1 MGDHRATPPAVLTAL
16 LTLLAAL
23 LALAAVGAVRASRT
37 AGVVHAGTAAVC
49 GGFCAVAVLALVLPA
64 APALAL
70 PFGPFWGP
78 SMVALDGLSAWF
90 LLILGLSGG
99 ASSLA
104 ALGYGGGAMPA
115 RLLVPWPL
123 FLAAMA
129 LTLAAADA
137 FTLLL
142 GFEAMS
148 LASWALVAAEHD
160 RAENRRAAR
169 LYLVF
174 AIFAAACLIPVVGL
188 LAIGPEA
195 VGFAALRETPPE
207 GLRATLILGLV
218 LAGAGAKA
226 GLVPFH
232 AWLPLAHPAAP
243 SHVSAVMSGAM
254 TKVALYVMARVL
266 FDLCGPAQPLWWGAP
281 LLALGAASALLGALR
296 ANMEEDSKVLLA
308 CSTIENIGLIVMA
321 MGLVLAFRGA
331 DLAPLAAL
339 AAGAALLHAL
349 NHGVFKTLLFL
360 GAGAVLHAALT
371 RRLDSM
377 GGLIRPMP
385 WTAAAVMVGA
395 GAAAALPP
403 LSGFASEWLLLQSL
417 LAGWR
422 TGALGFQITVAAATA
437 IAALSA
443 ALAAAAMVRFVGM
456 AFLGRPRTP
465 RAAGASE
472 HPGAERIALVG
483 LAALTVAFG
492 ILPAPLLDLAAGGVR
507 LLSGGAGRPVMA
519 ALGLA
524 AGDGAARL
532 WPAGVFLLLA
542 LIAGAVV
549 VALRARGARGF
560 TTGPAWACGFMAPPP
575 HLPFG
580 DPLTQ
585 PSAAGLAQPL
595 RRMLGGALLGAEERV
610 TMPDPGDPR
619 AATIATCAEDP
630 AFPYLLAPLAR
641 LRDALAGT
649 AERLRDLS
657 IRQCL
662 MLSFSLLIAMLA
674 LVAVLER
681 G

>member
-1 MGDHRATPPAVLTAL
+1 MLTAIL
-16 LTLLAAL
+16 CLLAAL
-23 LALAAVGAVRASRT
+23 LALAAVGAVRAPWT
-37 AGVVHAGTAAVC
+37 ARAVHAGTAAAS
-49 GGFCAVAVLALVLPA
+49 GGFCVVAILALLLPA
-64 APALAL
+64 APVMAL
-70 PFGPFWGP
+70 PFGSFWGP
-78 SMVALDGLSAWF
+78 AMLALDGLSAWF
-90 LLILGLSGG
+90 LLILGISGG
-99 ASSLA
+99 AASLA
-104 ALGYGGGAMPA
+104 ALSHASAATPA
-115 RLLVPWPL
+115 RLLVPWPI

-137 FTLLL
+137 FTMLL

-148 LASWALVAAEHD
+148 LASWALVAAEHE
-160 RAENRRAAR
+160 RAENRRAAA

-174 AIFAAACLIPVVGL
+174 AIFAAACLIPAIGL

-207 GLRATLILGLV
+207 GLRATLILVLV

-266 FDLCGPAQPLWWGAP
+266 FDLCGPAQPLWWGVP
-281 LLALGAASALLGALR
+281 LLSLGAGSALVGALR
-296 ANMEEDSKVLLA
+296 ANMEEDSKTLLA

-321 MGLVLAFRGA
+321 MGLALAFRGA

-339 AAGAALLHAL
+339 AASAALLHAL

-360 GAGAVLHAALT
+360 GAGAVLHAALS
-371 RRLDSM
+371 RRLDAL
-377 GGLIRPMP
+377 GGLIGPMP
-385 WTAAAVMVGA
+385 WTAVAVMVGA

-403 LSGFASEWLLLQSL
+403 LSGFSSEWLLLQSL

-422 TGALGFQITVAAATA
+422 TGALGFQIVVAAATA
-437 IAALSA
+437 VAALSA
-443 ALAAAAMVRFVGM
+443 ALATAAMVRFVGL

-465 RAAGASE
+465 RAAGATES
-472 HPGAERIALVG
+472 PGAERVALVG
-483 LAALTVAFG
+483 LAGLTILFG
-492 ILPAPLLDLAAGGVR
+492 ILPAPLLDLAEGGVR
-507 LLSGGAGRPVMA
+507 LLAGGGTRPVTA

-532 WPAGVFLLLA
+532 WPALAFLLLVVIAAA
-542 LIAGAVV
+542 LV
-549 VALRARGARGF
+549 VALRVRGARGF
-560 TTGPAWACGFMAPPP
+560 STGSLWAGGFLAPPP
-575 HLPFG
+575 HFPFG
-580 DPLTQ
+580 DPATQ
-585 PSAAGLAQPL
+585 PSAAGMAQPL

-610 TMPDPGDPR
+610 TMPDPGDIS
-619 AATIATCAEDP
+619 AATITVRAEDP
-630 AFPYLLAPLAR
+630 AFPYLLAPLVR
-641 LRDALAGT
+641 MRDALALR
-649 AERLRDLS
+649 AEQLRELS

-674 LVAVLER
+674 LVAILER

>member
-1 MGDHRATPPAVLTAL
+1 MLTAL

-23 LALAAVGAVRASRT
+23 LAIAAVATWRAPWT
-37 AGVVHAGTAAVC
+37 ARLVHAGTAAAC
-49 GGFCAVAVLALVLPA
+49 GGFCVIAVLALVLPPTA
-64 APALAL
+64 MVL

-78 SMVALDGLSAWF
+78 AMLALDGLSAWF
-90 LLILGLSGG
+90 LLILGISGG
-99 ASSLA
+99 AASLA
-104 ALGYGGGAMPA
+104 ALGSGTDWPP
-115 RLLVPWPL
+115 RLLLPWPL

-129 LTLAAADA
+129 LTLAAADI

-174 AIFAAACLIPVVGL
+174 AIFAAACLIPGLGL
-188 LAIGPEA
+188 LAMGPETL
-195 VGFAALRETPPE
+195 GFAAIRETPPE
-207 GLRATLILGLV
+207 GLRAALILALV

-243 SHVSAVMSGAM
+243 SHVSAVMSGVM

-266 FDLCGPAQPLWWGAP
+266 FDLCGPAQPLWWGVP
-281 LLALGAASALLGALR
+281 LLVLGAASALLGALR
-296 ANMEEDSKVLLA
+296 ANMEEDSKTLLA

-321 MGLVLAFRGA
+321 MGLALAFRGA
-331 DLAPLAAL
+331 DLLPLAAL

-349 NHGVFKTLLFL
+349 NHAVFKTLLFL
-360 GAGAVLHAALT
+360 GAGAVLHAALS
-371 RRLDSM
+371 RRLDAL

-395 GAAAALPP
+395 AAAAALPP
-403 LSGFASEWLLLQSL
+403 LSGFASEWLLLQAL

-422 TGALGFQITVAAATA
+422 TGALGFQIIVAAATA

-443 ALAAAAMVRFVGM
+443 ALAAAAMVRFVGL

-472 HPGAERIALVG
+472 HPGAERAALVA
-483 LAALTVAFG
+483 LAALTILLG
-492 ILPAPLLDLAAGGVR
+492 ILPAPLLDLAEGGVR
-507 LLSGGAGRPVMA
+507 LLVGGVDRPA
-519 ALGLA
+519 PPLLGLA

-532 WPAGVFLLLA
+532 WPALVFLLLV
-542 LIAGAVV
+542 LIGGAAVF
-549 VALRARGARGF
+549 ALRARGARF
-560 TTGPAWACGFMAPPP
+560 IVSGPAWACGFIAPPP

-595 RRMLGGALLGAEERV
+595 RRMLGTPLLGATEQV
-610 TMPDPGDPR
+610 HMPDPGDAR
-619 AATIATCAEDP
+619 AATIAVRAEDP
-630 AFPYLLAPLAR
+630 AFAWLLAPLAR
-641 LRDALAGT
+641 LRDALVIP

-662 MLSFSLLIAMLA
+662 MLSFGLLIAMLA
-674 LVAVLER
+674 LVAALER